1 VEATS
6 HARKNPAPNSFW
18 FFEADLIRRY
28 DLPDMQHDTLFDRLR
43 RFFNELYDLA
53 EVSRSEVLTEEH
65 VRKNDI
71 PPRV

>member
-1 VEATS
+1 MS
-6 HARKNPAPNSFW
+6 P
-18 FFEADLIRRY
+18 
-28 DLPDMQHDTLFDRLR
+28 PDIQHDTLFDRLR